1 MIKKNLL
8 REGAR
13 VGEFFANEITG
24 GDMRDAEELGEAAGV
39 GALADARAA
48 QENPLN
54 ISVLGSFT
62 REIVVLKVRFDLRL
76 RRCRSRR
83 VKVYRS
89 CYVSEEF

>member
-13 VGEFFANEITG
+13 GGEFFANEITG

-48 QENPLN
+48 QENPLDV
-54 ISVLGSFT
+54 SVLGILT
-62 REIVVLKVRFDLRL
+62 RKFVVLEERFGLRL
-76 RRCRSRR
+76 SRC
-83 VKVYRS
+83 
-89 CYVSEEF
+89 